1 MNNVL
6 GFKHEDF
13 AVKGHSCNAN
23 MTSLVNIT
31 IFRLDKSGKARVSI
45 KSYGRDVKALHDM
58 EFTTFV
64 QAANAINVYAIASAL
79 QTIKMTRLRDDN
91 SDYADEFVL
100 PFFNTRVYK
109 MQRDGK
115 MLLYSDIGSVPVN
128 GTILQ
133 AEEEMLKLF
142 RYYLTNAIGLQ
153 DETEFSQK
161 ELWDICRC
169 TKTFVDDL
177 FDGSV
182 FVFGSNA
189 QGKHV
194 GGAALFAHT
203 RADYPW
209 GVSRGLCINKER
221 TCAAYGI
228 ETLIDLAG
236 ERTEFDDLVNS
247 FIGLIDCAKK
257 HPQLKFI
264 LTEVGCG
271 IAGRSSKQVAYA
283 FYLAMKGE
291 AKIYELNISIPIN
304 WVSYLYSLPY

>member
-6 GFKHEDF
+6 GFNHEDF
-13 AVKGHSCNAN
+13 AVKGYSSNAAL
-23 MTSLVNIT
+23 TSLVNIT
-31 IFRLDKSGKARVSI
+31 IFRLDKEGKARVSI
-45 KSYGRDVKALHDM
+45 KGYGRDVKALHDI

-79 QTIKMTRLRDDN
+79 QTIKMSRLRDDN

-128 GTILQ
+128 DTILQ
-133 AEEEMLKLF
+133 AEEEMLKLL

-153 DETEFSQK
+153 DETEYSQK

-182 FVFGSNA
+182 FVFGSNG
-189 QGKHV
+189 QGKHI

-271 IAGRSSKQVAYA
+271 IAGRESKQVAYA

>member
-115 MLLYSDIGSVPVN
+115 MLLYSEIGSVPVN

-161 ELWDICRC
+161 ELWDVCRC

-209 GVSRGLCINKER
+209 GVSRGLRINRER

-257 HPQLKFI
+257 HPKLKFI

-271 IAGRSSKQVAYA
+271 IAGRESKQVAYA

>member
-79 QTIKMTRLRDDN
+79 QTIKMSRLRDDN

-128 GTILQ
+128 DTILQ

-194 GGAALFAHT
+194 GGAALLAHT

-271 IAGRSSKQVAYA
+271 IAGRDSKQVAYA

>member
-6 GFKHEDF
+6 GFNHEDF
-13 AVKGHSCNAN
+13 AVKGHSCNKAL
-23 MTSLVNIT
+23 TSLVNIT
-31 IFRLDKSGKARVSI
+31 IFRLDKEGKARVSI
-45 KSYGRDVKALHDM
+45 KGYGRDIKALHDV

-64 QAANAINVYAIASAL
+64 QAANAINVYAIASAM
-79 QTIKMTRLRDDN
+79 QTIQMKRLRDDD
-91 SDYADEFVL
+91 SDYANEFIL

-115 MLLYSDIGSVPVN
+115 MLLYSDIGSVEVSD
-128 GTILQ
+128 TVLQ
-133 AEEEMLKLF
+133 AEEEMLKMF
-142 RYYLTNAIGLQ
+142 RYYLFNAIGLL
-153 DETEFSQK
+153 DENEYSQK
-161 ELWDICRC
+161 ELYDVCRC
-169 TKTFVDDL
+169 TKTLVDDL

-182 FVFGSNA
+182 FVFGSNGR
-189 QGKHV
+189 GKHI

-209 GVSRGLCINKER
+209 GVSRGLRINKER
-221 TCAAYGI
+221 TCGAYGI
-228 ETLIDLAG
+228 ETLTDIGG

-257 HPQLKFI
+257 CPHLKFL

-271 IAGRSSKQVAYA
+271 FAGHSSKQVAHA

-291 AKIYELNISIPIN
+291 AKIYELNISIPVN

>member
-23 MTSLVNIT
+23 LTSLVNIT
-31 IFRLDKSGKARVSI
+31 IFRLDKEGKAKVSI
-45 KSYGRDVKALHDM
+45 KRYGRDIKALHDV

-79 QTIKMTRLRDDN
+79 QTIKMSRLKDDR
-91 SDYADEFVL
+91 SDYSDEFIL

-109 MQRDGK
+109 MHRDGK
-115 MLLYSDIGSVPVN
+115 ILLYSDIGSVAVN
-128 GTILQ
+128 DTILQ
-133 AEEEMLKLF
+133 AEEEMLKMF

-153 DETEFSQK
+153 NENEYSSEK
-161 ELWDICRC
+161 LYDICRC
-169 TKTFVDDL
+169 TKDMVDDL
-177 FDGSV
+177 FEGCV
-182 FVFGSNA
+182 FVFGSNRR
-189 QGKHV
+189 GRHI
-194 GGAALFAHT
+194 GGAALYAHDYV
-203 RADYPW
+203 DYPW

-228 ETLIDLAG
+228 ETLTDLEG

-247 FIGLIDCAKK
+247 FVGLIDCAKK
-257 HPQLKFI
+257 HPNLKFI

-291 AKIYELNISIPIN
+291 AKIYALNISIPIN
-304 WVSYLYSLPY
+304 WVCYLYSLPY

>member
-13 AVKGHSCNAN
+13 AIKGYSSNAAL
-23 MTSLVNIT
+23 TSLVNIT
-31 IFRLDKSGKARVSI
+31 IFRLDKEGKARVSI
-45 KSYGRDVKALHDM
+45 KSYGRDVKALHDV

-64 QAANAINVYAIASAL
+64 QAANAINTYAIASAM
-79 QTIKMTRLRDDN
+79 QTIQMSRLRNDK

-128 GTILQ
+128 ETILQ

-142 RYYLTNAIGLQ
+142 RYYLTNAIGLL
-153 DETEFSQK
+153 DENEYSQK
-161 ELWDICRC
+161 ELWDVCRC

-182 FVFGSNA
+182 FVFGSNG

-221 TCAAYGI
+221 TCGAYGI
-228 ETLIDLAG
+228 ETLTDLAG

-257 HPQLKFI
+257 HPHLKFI

-291 AKIYELNISIPIN
+291 AKIYALNISIPIN

>member
-45 KSYGRDVKALHDM
+45 KIYGRDVKALHDM

-115 MLLYSDIGSVPVN
+115 MLLYSEIGSVPVN

-153 DETEFSQK
+153 DENEFSQK

>member
-91 SDYADEFVL
+91 SDYADYFVL

-271 IAGRSSKQVAYA
+271 IAGRESKQVAYA

>member
-31 IFRLDKSGKARVSI
+31 IFRLDKAGKARVSI

-161 ELWDICRC
+161 ELWDVCRC

-271 IAGRSSKQVAYA
+271 IAGRESKQVAYA